1 MSETIKATYKNGII
15 EPNEPL
21 KISEG
26 AEVYVI
32 VPKTTKSSA
41 YQSVLFELRKEGF
54 LDFDPTTI
62 TQPFAKRRRGHYQG
76 KPVSETII
84 EDRGPR

>member
-1 MSETIKATYKNGII
+1 M
-15 EPNEPL
+15 L
-21 KISEG
+21 L
-26 AEVYVI
+26 
-32 VPKTTKSSA
+32 TK
-41 YQSVLFELRKEGF
+41 LFIRKEGF
-54 LDFDPTTI
+54 LDFDPTTF